1 LEISKELLKGHIDML
16 VLSLISKR
24 DMYGYEIAKKVRIE
38 SSGAFELKE
47 GTLYLALKRIEKQ
60 KWVISYWGNEQ
71 GPGGRRKYYQ
81 ITDNGKNELEQKV
94 REWEFIKNN
103 IDIFLRLSK
112 EG

>member
-1 LEISKELLKGHIDML
+1 MEVSKELLKGHIDML

-24 DMYGYEIAKKVRIE
+24 DMYGYEIAKKVRTD

-60 KWVISYWGNEQ
+60 KLVTSYWGDEQ
-71 GPGGRRKYYQ
+71 GSGGRRKYYQ
-81 ITDNGKNELEQKV
+81 ITDKGKNELEQKV
-94 REWEFIKNN
+94 NEWEFIKKN
-103 IDIFLRLSK
+103 IDIFLKQSK